1 MKKLTFLI
9 LLTSCFLLF
18 TPTPPVLAEVNI
30 GEQFKLGTCVR
41 YSRTDGSCLE
51 YTGIAESSECFDS
64 IGSFITCVLPNLY
77 IIAGVILLIILTGAG
92 LIYLFSAGNT
102 EKQAESSKAIGA
114 TLLGFV
120 ILFASYWIIQIIQII
135 LGVKILDMTFFN

>member
-18 TPTPPVLAEVNI
+18 TPTPPVLAEVKI
-30 GEQFKLGTCVR
+30 DEEFQLGTCFR
-41 YSRTDGSCLE
+41 YDVDGNCLE
-51 YTGIAESSECFDS
+51 YRSITESGECFDS
-64 IGSFITCVLPNLY
+64 VGSFITCVLPNVY
-77 IIAGVILLIILTGAG
+77 IIASVILLIILTGAG

-120 ILFASYWIIQIIQII
+120 ILFASYWIIQIIQVI

>member
-1 MKKLTFLI
+1 MKKLFLLSI
-9 LLTSCFLLF
+9 SCFLLF
-18 TPTPPVLAEVNI
+18 ASTSIAHAEVNI
-30 GEQFKLGTCVR
+30 GENFWLKN
-41 YSRTDGSCLE
+41 DK
-51 YTGIAESSECFDS
+51 GIEESSECFDS
-64 IGSFITCVLPNLY
+64 IGSFITCVLPNIY

-92 LIYLFSAGNT
+92 LVYLFSAGNT

-120 ILFASYWIIQIIQII
+120 ILFASYWIIQIIQVI